1 MIMTYLRYKN
11 GDTMPMIGLGT
22 WKSKPNQVYQAVKE
36 AIKIGYRHID
46 CAAVY
51 GNEKEVGNALRESF
65 DEGIISREDM
75 WITSK
80 LWNNAHKKE
89 HVAAALQ
96 NTLTDLQLDY
106 LDLYLIHW
114 PVVLKPDVVYPE
126 SVNDFLSLND
136 VPIFE
141 TWQGMISCKKT
152 GKTRHIGVSNFSI
165 NKLTALAAESDV
177 APELNQIELHPFL
190 QQKKM
195 LDYGKRND
203 VLLTAYAPLG
213 SGDRPAALKSA
224 EEPSLLQN
232 PIVVE
237 TGKNNHCTPAQVL
250 IRWAMERGTS
260 VIPKTVN
267 PDRLAENFKALDISL
282 SPEDMQSLASL
293 DQHRRY
299 IRGNFW
305 TVSGSPYTYGNLW
318 DETV

>member
-1 MIMTYLRYKN
+1 MTYLKYKN

-22 WKSKPNQVYQAVKE
+22 WKAKPNQVYQAAKE
-36 AIKIGYRHID
+36 AIRIGYRHID

-65 DEGIISREDM
+65 DEGIISREDI

-89 HVAAALQ
+89 HVAAALL

-126 SVNDFLSLND
+126 SVNDFLSLD
-136 VPIFE
+136 HVPIFE
-141 TWQGMISCKKT
+141 TWQGMMSCKKM

-165 NKLTALAAESDV
+165 KKLSALAAESDV
-177 APELNQIELHPFL
+177 APESNQIELHPFL
-190 QQKKM
+190 QQEKM
-195 LDYGKRND
+195 LEYGKRND

-213 SGDRPAALKSA
+213 SGDRPASLKSKN
-224 EEPSLLQN
+224 EPSLLQN
-232 PIVVE
+232 PIVDE
-237 TGKNNHCTPAQVL
+237 TAKNNHCTPAQVL
-250 IRWAMERGTS
+250 IRWSMQRGTS

-267 PDRLAENFKALDISL
+267 PHRLAENFKALDISL
-282 SPEDMQSLASL
+282 STEDMQTLASL

-305 TVSGSPYTYGNLW
+305 TAPGSPYTYENLW
-318 DETV
+318 DETM

>member
-1 MIMTYLRYKN
+1 
-11 GDTMPMIGLGT
+11 MPMIGLGT

-65 DEGIISREDM
+65 DEGIVSREEM

-89 HVAAALQ
+89 FVAAALEK
-96 NTLTDLQLDY
+96 TLSDLQLAY

-114 PVVLKPDVVYPE
+114 PVVLKSDVVYPE
-126 SVNDFLSLND
+126 NVSDFLSLD
-136 VPIFE
+136 EVPIIE
-141 TWQGMISCKKT
+141 TWQGMISCKKK

-165 NKLTALAAESDV
+165 NKFTALAAESDV

-190 QQKKM
+190 QQEKM

-224 EEPSLLQN
+224 DEPSLLQN
-232 PIVVE
+232 TVVIE
-237 TGKNNHCTPAQVL
+237 TAGKNHCTPAQVL
-250 IRWAMERGTS
+250 IRWAMTRGTA

-267 PDRLAENFKALDISL
+267 PDRLAENLNVLDISL

-299 IRGNFW
+299 VRGNFW
-305 TVSGSPYTYGNLW
+305 TAPGSPYTYENLW
-318 DETV
+318 DEAM